1 LLEESISLINAN
13 KVWELKDDQNRYLKG
28 EGIKIAILDTGV
40 DYRHPDLRGDCFGQP
55 ECKVVGGYDVMNKD
69 DDPID
74 DQGHGTH
81 VVFIAAGN
89 GSLKG
94 VAPEAKTFAYK
105 VLNEDGSGNY
115 DDIIEVIERA
125 LDPNGD
131 RDISDRVDVIN
142 LSLGGIGDQDDP
154 LSQAVDNAVE
164 ASVVVVVAAGNSGPD
179 YETIFSPGVA
189 RKAITVGAI
198 TKSKVIASFS
208 SRGSVIWKNQALIKP
223 DVVAPGKDICA
234 VQFKV

>member
-1 LLEESISLINAN
+1 MLEESISLINAN

-89 GSLKG
+89 GGLKG
-94 VAPEAKTFAYK
+94 VAPEAKIFAYK

-115 DDIIEVIERA
+115 DDIIEVIERV

-142 LSLGGIGDQDDP
+142 LSLG
-154 LSQAVDNAVE
+154 V
-164 ASVVVVVAAGNSGPD
+164 
-179 YETIFSPGVA
+179 
-189 RKAITVGAI
+189 
-198 TKSKVIASFS
+198 
-208 SRGSVIWKNQALIKP
+208 
-223 DVVAPGKDICA
+223 
-234 VQFKV
+234 